1 MLATQFRDIFSAL
14 AAGVSVI
21 TFDAGGHV
29 HGFTATSLTPVSM
42 MPPLALFC
50 VARSSR
56 SGASLS
62 HGKMIGISI
71 LGEAQTHVSRRFSE
85 QAELGSY
92 QDITVRHNEDG
103 VPVVSGANA
112 TIEARIANIYPAGD
126 HLICVCELKSG
137 CLRQADEPLLYFSR
151 RYHGVSVLPE
161 LEAERAVAPEKEE
174 AEEAAVCGD
183 SDRYVQ
189 GRRSC

>member
-1 MLATQFRDIFSAL
+1 MLANQFRDIFSAL

-29 HGFTATSLTPVSM
+29 HGFTATSLTPVSL

-50 VARSSR
+50 VARNSR

-71 LGEAQTHVSRRFSE
+71 LGETQRHVSRRFSE
-85 QAELGSY
+85 RAKPGSY
-92 QDITVRHNEDG
+92 QDITIRHDEDG
-103 VPVVSGANA
+103 IPVVSGANA

-137 CLRQADEPLLYFSR
+137 RLTQADEPLLYFSR
-151 RYHGVSVLPE
+151 RYHGVSALPD
-161 LEAERAVAPEKEE
+161 LEAGRTVLPEKEE
-174 AEEAAVCGD
+174 VEEAAVCGD
-183 SDRYVQ
+183 SERHVRDR
-189 GRRSC
+189 